1 MKTLLFLIAVI
12 FQTTLVFAGS
22 LSVGT
27 KVIYPGGTDQ
37 PPKEKDTGVS
47 FNADIVGLAA
57 DENIDEEKTIEHF
70 KQMLEEED
78 YDNLLQQIS
87 DRNDP
92 ESLALKS
99 LALYYQGSEPEAL
112 ELAGKLLKNPK
123 LSDQSKQKI
132 CEELSLEMPEEEE
145 NEN

>member
-1 MKTLLFLIAVI
+1 MKTILIFIVVI

-27 KVIYPGGTDQ
+27 KVIYPGGADQ

-47 FNADIVGLAA
+47 LNADIVGIAA
-57 DENIDEEKTIEHF
+57 DKNADDEETIEHF

-78 YDNLLQQIS
+78 YENLLQKIS

-92 ESLALKS
+92 ESLALKA
-99 LALYYQGSEPEAL
+99 LALYYHGAETEAL
-112 ELAGKLLKNPK
+112 ELAEKLLKNPK
-123 LSDQSKQKI
+123 LSDQDKQKI
-132 CEELSLEMPEEEE
+132 CEEMSLEMPEEEE